1 MYPSLKAPVIG
12 SELMLLNLTVLHR
25 PRRAGT
31 ESKRVLLAGRCCGH
45 DLQRGGMLE
54 RGQVEECCNPLQVE
68 QVQFLGSAREADGNH
83 RFPGEKG
90 MLLPPFEGNVCQN
103 VVITDDY
110 VWRPVACQRLRGIDS
125 DGVGGYDSHFGEIPR
140 DVLTE
145 KAVTRDA

>member
-45 DLQRGGMLE
+45 DLQRCGVLE
-54 RGQVEECCNPLQVE
+54 RRQVEERRNPFEIE
-68 QVQFLGSAREADGNH
+68 QVQFLGPASETDRDH
-83 RFPGEKG
+83 RFPGEERIP
-90 MLLPPFEGNVCQN
+90 LPAFEGNVCQN
-103 VVITDDY
+103 VVITDNY
-110 VWRPVACQRLRGIDS
+110 VWRRVACQRLRGIDS